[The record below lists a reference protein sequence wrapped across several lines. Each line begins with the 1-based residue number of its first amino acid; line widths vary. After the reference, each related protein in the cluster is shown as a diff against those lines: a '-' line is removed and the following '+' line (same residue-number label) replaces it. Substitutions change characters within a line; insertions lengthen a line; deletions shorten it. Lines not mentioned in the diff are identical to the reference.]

1 MYWKFCGVLILLG
14 TLSFAGT
21 AWPLA
26 VEDDRG
32 VTVNLEMPATRVVS
46 LAPFIAELVFAV
58 GAGDRLVAVSEYSDY
73 PPAARDLPRI
83 GDAFS
88 VNLEALL
95 ALQPDLVFSWQTG
108 SDPRVGERLEAMGIP
123 VFVLEP
129 KKIADVPRALEQVGR
144 LLGTD
149 RVAAEQA
156 QRFSEAIQKIR
167 TEYSQRDAVRVFY
180 QVARNPLITLSGSHM
195 VTAVLDMCGGV
206 NVFGELAP
214 VAPTVNRE
222 QVLARDPEAILISST
237 ILHAS
242 GLIDYWSRYPS
253 MTAARLNNMFLVDS
267 DLVNRQT
274 PRLVEGARLICE
286 YLERARRK
294 LAGEHAEAD

>member
-14 TLSFAGT
+14 TLSFAET
-21 AWPLA
+21 AWPFA

-32 VTVNLEMPATRVVS
+32 VTVNLEIPATRVVS

-129 KKIADVPRALEQVGR
+129 KKIADVPRALKQVGR

-149 RVAAEQA
+149 RVALEQA
-156 QRFSEAIQKIR
+156 QRFSEAIQEIR
-167 TEYSQRDAVRVFY
+167 NEYSQRGTVRVFY
-180 QVARNPLITLSGSHM
+180 QVARKPLITLNGSHM
-195 VTAVLDMCGGV
+195 VTAVLDMCGGA

-242 GLIDYWSRYPS
+242 ELIDYWSRYPS
-253 MTAARLNNMFLVDS
+253 ITAARLNNMFLVDS

-274 PRLVEGARLICE
+274 PRLVEGARQICE
-286 YLERARRK
+286 YLELARRK
-294 LAGEHAEAD
+294 LAGERAEAD